1 MKIDEKELINM
12 STQELEGLLQIIT
25 SIQMDRKILRRKE
38 IISKIQKLIDEADE
52 LGTFFVKDCNTYG
65 KIRVY
70 LNNSGNMVF
79 LFESLKGGQNET

>member
-12 STQELEGLLQIIT
+12 NTQELEELLQIIT
-25 SIQMDRKILRRKE
+25 NIQMDRKILRRKE

-52 LGTFFVKDCNTYG
+52 LETFFVKDSFKDCNTYG

-70 LNNSGNMVF
+70 LNNNGDMVF
-79 LFESLKGGQNET
+79 SFES

>member
-12 STQELEGLLQIIT
+12 STQELEELLQIIT
-25 SIQMDRKILRRKE
+25 SIQMDRRILRKKE

-52 LGTFFVKDCNTYG
+52 LGTFFVKDYNTYG

-70 LNNSGNMVF
+70 LNDNGDMVF
-79 LFESLKGGQNET
+79 SFES

>member
-12 STQELEGLLQIIT
+12 NTQELEELLQIIT
-25 SIQMDRKILRRKE
+25 NIQMDRKIFRRKE

-52 LGTFFVKDCNTYG
+52 LGTFFVKDSFKDCNTYG

-70 LNNSGNMVF
+70 LNNSGDMVF
-79 LFESLKGGQNET
+79 SFEN